1 MPSSPRLNHKRYNLR
16 KRSSRPNY
24 DETTASENDA
34 NNSGS
39 ETDSSEHDNT
49 LSGRNPPPAA
59 DAPSGM
65 DTSPGPGADTTL
77 TTISGATDEDGNE
90 TLSDSLPKASRRR
103 GITRTLEK
111 DDCEVEKL
119 ASPAMHRS
127 NQNDTVEEPKGKHE
141 HLPLPDNK
149 QNHIK
154 QGNCVGYFVLIFL
167 LLIVLLILKVYFF
180 NSHDFHDA
188 GANTAD
194 ISKEIST
201 IPIPERWERLKLEL
215 ESLKQSH
222 SDIDSNF
229 WDLIVGPSWSHV
241 RGVKSPI
248 RPVVLM
254 LVAQSDSPKLST
266 VSSAIASLFSR
277 VFSANEESIVEIL
290 GNDYFS
296 KESGQAKLAID
307 TKLRTDFDKGKKVA
321 LIQDFD
327 KLPACSILLFHSY
340 CDNEYAPYQ
349 DAVLIFTVQLN
360 FTLPLDAGQKLV
372 EESLQEHL
380 AQVWS
385 QCPEELSSDKIM
397 AMHSRVSNNI
407 VYIK

>member
-1 MPSSPRLNHKRYNLR
+1 MPSSPRLNHERYNLR

-24 DETTASENDA
+24 DETTATENDA
-34 NNSGS
+34 KNSGS

-49 LSGRNPPPAA
+49 RYGRHTPPGA
-59 DAPSGM
+59 DTPSGM
-65 DTSPGPGADTTL
+65 DTLPGADTTL

-90 TLSDSLPKASRRR
+90 TVSDSLSKASRRR

-111 DDCEVEKL
+111 DDCEEEKS

-127 NQNDTVEEPKGKHE
+127 NRNDTMEESKGKYE
-141 HLPLPDNK
+141 HQPLPDNK
-149 QNHIK
+149 QNHVK
-154 QGNCVGYFVLIFL
+154 QRNCVGYFVLTFL
-167 LLIVLLILKVYFF
+167 LLIVLVIILKVYFF
-180 NSHDFHDA
+180 DSHDFHDA

-194 ISKEIST
+194 ISTEIST
-201 IPIPERWERLKLEL
+201 VPMSERWERLKLEL
-215 ESLKQSH
+215 ESLEQSH

-254 LVAQSDSPKLST
+254 LVAQSNSLKLSR

-277 VFSANEESIVEIL
+277 VFSTNEESIVEIL
-290 GNDYFS
+290 GSDYFS
-296 KESGQAKLAID
+296 KESGQAKLAMD

-340 CDNEYAPYQ
+340 CDNEYAPYK

-407 VYIK
+407 VFIK